1 MNDGRKRRQAKQAR
15 RDARRRAARPEPV
28 PSMVE
33 FVRGA
38 LDSGHPSEMLS
49 LAGVMVETLMPHE
62 FSYPKDRDRIDPTPH
77 VDAIAEMPFPEYA
90 ALLAVFAEMAVGD
103 ADLQERCR
111 NEVAF
116 RFDALPL
123 WIRELSKSEVYRAVR
138 VVDAFGDSDQIMLGV
153 RLADGRELA
162 CGVVIDHMGLSTVR
176 DLGLWKAGL
185 DTVLTRIEAS
195 QGGLDVVNI
204 GLADARAWI
213 EEGFKYDMIPL
224 IQKRPGCRAVV
235 RWLLKKLPEGGQPVD
250 RRDHDWRAVSKLVDE
265 FFATSAGERFDR
277 VEFGDVLDS
286 LIDQGTG
293 DPMRWS
299 AYRIRYMLK
308 GFPDDFEEPL
318 ETVLRVP
325 SLLRAFVPFAHA
337 HSGIRAEST
346 AATLA
351 MIDQV
356 QRSVEER
363 VRSGLQEYWDT
374 AG

>member
-1 MNDGRKRRQAKQAR
+1 M
-15 RDARRRAARPEPV
+15 RPEPV

-38 LDSGHPSEMLS
+38 LDSGHPAEMLS
-49 LAGVMVETLMPHE
+49 LVGVMVETLMPHE
-62 FSYPKDRDRIDPTPH
+62 FSYPRDGERIDPTPH
-77 VDAIAEMPFPEYA
+77 INAIAGMPFPEYA

-103 ADLQERCR
+103 ADLQGRCR

-116 RFDALPL
+116 RSDALPL

-153 RLADGRELA
+153 RLADGHELA
-162 CGVVIDHMGLSTVR
+162 CGVVIDHVGLSTVR

-195 QGGLDVVNI
+195 QGDLDVVDI

-224 IQKRPGCRAVV
+224 VEKCPGIRAVV
-235 RWLLKKLPEGGQPVD
+235 WWLLTKLPEAGHPFD
-250 RRDHDWRAVSKLVDE
+250 RRDHDWRAVSELVDE
-265 FFATSAGERFDR
+265 FFALPAGKRFDR

-286 LIDQGTG
+286 LMDQGTG
-293 DPMRWS
+293 NPMRWS
-299 AYRIRYMLK
+299 AYRIRYTLS

-325 SLLRAFVPFAHA
+325 ALLRAFVPFAHER
-337 HSGIRAEST
+337 SGIGAELT
-346 AATLA
+346 AQTLA
-351 MIDQV
+351 MIDEV
-356 QRSVEER
+356 QKGFEER